1 MTGRAR
7 APRAAF
13 LLVLLVAARAAAAA
27 PAPVEIPW
35 QWQRAPELFPRVDL
49 AVGTY
54 VVAVKKKKLMLRG
67 PSWSVVVGRGDD
79 RSGAALAVDGARV
92 FVASYIRLA
101 SSCQLAAFDAAS
113 GKPLWSVDLDG
124 IGPIGHSAYGNRVQL
139 RIIGGHPTVFGNE
152 WAKRYVEQRDA
163 ATGALVSHRLLPPEA
178 PPVQISE
185 WLFYEIDLWLRKQPV
200 YTLKGNDFLRR
211 IVALKDADHAA
222 RGAAFTEA
230 VRQLAELR
238 RFEIKLVDTGD
249 DFDVIA
255 KRLP

>member
-1 MTGRAR
+1 VSGL
-7 APRAAF
+7 
-13 LLVLLVAARAAAAA
+13 LLVLLATAAPSSAA
-27 PAPVEIPW
+27 PAPAEIPW
-35 QWQRAPELFPRVDL
+35 QWDRAPDLFPRIDL
-49 AVGTY
+49 KVGAH
-54 VVAVKKKKLMLRG
+54 VVAVEKGKMKVRG
-67 PSWSVVVGRGDD
+67 PSWSAKIEVVGRADETD
-79 RSGAALAVDGARV
+79 GAALAVDGGRV
-92 FVASYIRLA
+92 FVAWYLRAA
-101 SSCQLAAFDAAS
+101 SSCQLAAFDGAS
-113 GKPLWSVDLDG
+113 GKRLWAVGLEG
-124 IGPIGHSAYGNRVQL
+124 VGPIGHSAYSNRVQL
-139 RIIGGHPTVFGNE
+139 RIIDGHPTVFGNE
-152 WAKRYVEQRDA
+152 WRKRYIEQRDA

-185 WLFYEIDLWLRKQPV
+185 WLFYEIDRWLRKQPE

>member
-7 APRAAF
+7 AARAAF
-13 LLVLLVAARAAAAA
+13 LLVLLVAARAAVAA
-27 PAPVEIPW
+27 PAEIPW
-35 QWQRAPELFPRVDL
+35 QWERAPELFPRVDL
-49 AVGTY
+49 AVGKY
-54 VVAVKKKKLMLRG
+54 VVAVKQKKLMLRG
-67 PSWSVVVGRGDD
+67 PSWSVVVGRGGD
-79 RSGAALAVDGARV
+79 RSGAALGVDGARV

-124 IGPIGHSAYGNRVQL
+124 IGPIGHSAYSNHVQM

-152 WAKRYVEQRDA
+152 SAKRYIEQRDA

-185 WLFYEIDLWLRKQPV
+185 WLFYEIDLMLRKQAE
-200 YTLKGNDFLRR
+200 YRLKGNDFLSR

-222 RGAAFTEA
+222 QGAAFTEA

>member
-1 MTGRAR
+1 MAARAR
-7 APRAAF
+7 A
-13 LLVLLVAARAAAAA
+13 VS
-27 PAPVEIPW
+27 
-35 QWQRAPELFPRVDL
+35 RVDL

-178 PPVQISE
+178 PPLQISE
-185 WLFYEIDLWLRKQPV
+185 WLFYEIDLMLRKQPE
-200 YTLKGNDFLRR
+200 YTLEGQRLPAAHRGFERRGPRRSGRCVHRGGSPARRAAAFRDQARRHGRRLRR
-211 IVALKDADHAA
+211 DREAA
-222 RGAAFTEA
+222 A
-230 VRQLAELR
+230 
-238 RFEIKLVDTGD
+238 
-249 DFDVIA
+249 
-255 KRLP
+255 

>member
-1 MTGRAR
+1 VTS
-7 APRAAF
+7 AA
-13 LLVLLVAARAAAAA
+13 VLAAAWLAAAGAASVPA
-27 PAPVEIPW
+27 PAPIAW
-35 QWQRAPELFPRVDL
+35 QWDGGPDLFPRLDL
-49 AVGTY
+49 AVGKY
-54 VVAVKKKKLMLRG
+54 AVALKKKKVILRG
-67 PSWSVVVGRGDD
+67 PSWSVEVVGRRDHT
-79 RSGAALAVDGARV
+79 SGAALVTDGARV
-92 FVASYIRLA
+92 FVAVYNRATSGC
-101 SSCQLAAFDAAS
+101 SLAAFDSAS
-113 GKPLWSVDLDG
+113 GKQLWSVPLEG

-178 PPVQISE
+178 PPLQISE